1 MLKLKLA
8 TDPRWVNIAEKNIEE
23 ILIDHAFCEQKA
35 ASTAISFIVTYPE
48 YSDLVADMTDLAREE
63 MQHFKLVHNKLL
75 ERGLKLG
82 FDRKDPYVADIRKFF
97 NKTKDR
103 KLNLVN
109 RLLLA
114 AMIEARSCERFRLLS
129 ENIKDQELS
138 KFYYD
143 LMKSEATHYTMLL
156 QYARKFGEGR
166 MKVDEV
172 WEQFLEFEADVM
184 KNYSNKELIHG

>member
-8 TDPRWVNIAEKNIEE
+8 TGPRWVNIAEKNIEE

-143 LMKSEATHYTMLL
+143 LMKSEATHYTMFL

>member
-8 TDPRWVNIAEKNIEE
+8 TDPRWMNIAEKNIEE

-143 LMKSEATHYTMLL
+143 LMKSEATHYTMFL

>member
-138 KFYYD
+138 KF
-143 LMKSEATHYTMLL
+143 
-156 QYARKFGEGR
+156 
-166 MKVDEV
+166 
-172 WEQFLEFEADVM
+172 
-184 KNYSNKELIHG
+184 

>member
-97 NKTKDR
+97 NKTKNSFIFNFFIYFFF
-103 KLNLVN
+103 KH
-109 RLLLA
+109 
-114 AMIEARSCERFRLLS
+114 
-129 ENIKDQELS
+129 NICYQFQS
-138 KFYYD
+138 K
-143 LMKSEATHYTMLL
+143 
-156 QYARKFGEGR
+156 
-166 MKVDEV
+166 
-172 WEQFLEFEADVM
+172 
-184 KNYSNKELIHG
+184 